1 MRLVYWDFHSLE
13 ECFLFN
19 ALWRLSPIG
28 INLQGPILCWLQHG
42 EILKQK
48 SWPKNEL
55 TKNPNSTFVSDSGF
69 FVSKR
74 STFLLKNFQPW
85 VRMHR
90 LGPCSFIPEVS
101 HAIII
106 KQRNRNLCDTG
117 SVRKSRKIN
126 GFTTTFRLHNGYN
139 PSIEF
144 IIIGQSRHEKDL
156 VLCLMRILARCVE
169 VLRQFDFPLKG
180 RSELFEPR
188 RGEFWAET
196 LSFLGKADCLRTS
209 ASWHPATNTIPSLS
223 HGPG

>member
-1 MRLVYWDFHSLE
+1 
-13 ECFLFN
+13 
-19 ALWRLSPIG
+19 
-28 INLQGPILCWLQHG
+28 
-42 EILKQK
+42 
-48 SWPKNEL
+48 
-55 TKNPNSTFVSDSGF
+55 
-69 FVSKR
+69 
-74 STFLLKNFQPW
+74 
-85 VRMHR
+85 MHR

-106 KQRNRNLCDTG
+106 KHRNRSLCDTG

-188 RGEFWAET
+188 RFILIKIRTVSIPLLPTGMRNWNFSILRKELCTE
-196 LSFLGKADCLRTS
+196 SFPEPLMK
-209 ASWHPATNTIPSLS
+209 
-223 HGPG
+223 

>member
-1 MRLVYWDFHSLE
+1 MKCSTVRCRWMR
-13 ECFLFN
+13 FLFN
-19 ALWRLSPIG
+19 ASWRLSPTG
-28 INLQGPILCWLQHG
+28 IKLQGPSLCIRTHG
-42 EILKQK
+42 WSQ
-48 SWPKNEL
+48 
-55 TKNPNSTFVSDSGF
+55 
-69 FVSKR
+69 
-74 STFLLKNFQPW
+74 
-85 VRMHR
+85 HR

-188 RGEFWAET
+188 RGEF
-196 LSFLGKADCLRTS
+196 
-209 ASWHPATNTIPSLS
+209 
-223 HGPG
+223 

>member
-1 MRLVYWDFHSLE
+1 MAAVTDR
-13 ECFLFN
+13 N
-19 ALWRLSPIG
+19 
-28 INLQGPILCWLQHG
+28 
-42 EILKQK
+42 KTTK
-48 SWPKNEL
+48 S
-55 TKNPNSTFVSDSGF
+55 
-69 FVSKR
+69 
-74 STFLLKNFQPW
+74 QPW

-106 KQRNRNLCDTG
+106 KQRNRSLCDTG

-156 VLCLMRILARCVE
+156 VLCLLRILARCVE

-209 ASWHPATNTIPSLS
+209 ASWHPATNRIPSLS
-223 HGPG
+223 RGLRGRDDELNRKKPRSLTGWSGF

>member
-1 MRLVYWDFHSLE
+1 MKPLIFRIFRTLPVSQRLR
-13 ECFLFN
+13 FLCLIIM
-19 ALWRLSPIG
+19 ACETSG
-28 INLQGPILCWLQHG
+28 IKLQGPSLCIRTHG
-42 EILKQK
+42 WKFLSKK
-48 SWPKNEL
+48 VDRLL
-55 TKNPNSTFVSDSGF
+55 TKNPLSETNVEFGFLVSS
-69 FVSKR
+69 
-74 STFLLKNFQPW
+74 FLGQLFCFRISPCWSQ
-85 VRMHR
+85 HR

-139 PSIEF
+139 HSIEF

-188 RGEFWAET
+188 RGEF
-196 LSFLGKADCLRTS
+196 
-209 ASWHPATNTIPSLS
+209 
-223 HGPG
+223 

>member
-1 MRLVYWDFHSLE
+1 MLRPGRRWLISFGRRDRQRRSN
-13 ECFLFN
+13 FLFN
-19 ALWRLSPIG
+19 ASWRLSPTG
-28 INLQGPILCWLQHG
+28 IKLQGPSLCIRTHG
-42 EILKQK
+42 WKFLSKK
-48 SWPKNEL
+48 VDRLL
-55 TKNPNSTFVSDSGF
+55 TKNPLSETNVEFGF
-69 FVSKR
+69 FVS
-74 STFLLKNFQPW
+74 SFLGQLFCFRISPCWSQ
-85 VRMHR
+85 HR

-144 IIIGQSRHEKDL
+144 IVIGQSRHEKDL

-188 RGEFWAET
+188 RGEF
-196 LSFLGKADCLRTS
+196 
-209 ASWHPATNTIPSLS
+209 
-223 HGPG
+223 

>member
-1 MRLVYWDFHSLE
+1 MIFYRLYNIVHQRNLIFNLYKIPGTIKSLIQSNSITSLYF
-13 ECFLFN
+13 CIYFLFN

-74 STFLLKNFQPW
+74 STFLLKNCQPW

-90 LGPCSFIPEVS
+90 IGPCNFIPAVS

-106 KQRNRNLCDTG
+106 KWRTVIFYYGSGIWLSELSRNL
-117 SVRKSRKIN
+117 
-126 GFTTTFRLHNGYN
+126 
-139 PSIEF
+139 P
-144 IIIGQSRHEKDL
+144 
-156 VLCLMRILARCVE
+156 
-169 VLRQFDFPLKG
+169 
-180 RSELFEPR
+180 
-188 RGEFWAET
+188 
-196 LSFLGKADCLRTS
+196 
-209 ASWHPATNTIPSLS
+209 
-223 HGPG
+223 

>member
-1 MRLVYWDFHSLE
+1 MCSRKVVVKPLIFRLFRTLPVSQRLR
-13 ECFLFN
+13 FLCLIIM
-19 ALWRLSPIG
+19 ACETSG
-28 INLQGPILCWLQHG
+28 IKLQGPSLCIRTHG
-42 EILKQK
+42 WKFLSKK
-48 SWPKNEL
+48 VDRLL
-55 TKNPNSTFVSDSGF
+55 TKNPLSETNVEFGF
-69 FVSKR
+69 FVS
-74 STFLLKNFQPW
+74 SFLGQLFCFRISPCWSQ
-85 VRMHR
+85 HR

-188 RGEFWAET
+188 RGEF
-196 LSFLGKADCLRTS
+196 
-209 ASWHPATNTIPSLS
+209 
-223 HGPG
+223 

>member
-1 MRLVYWDFHSLE
+1 MACE
-13 ECFLFN
+13 T
-19 ALWRLSPIG
+19 AG
-28 INLQGPILCWLQHG
+28 INLQGPILCIRTHG
-42 EILKQK
+42 WQFLSKK
-48 SWPKNEL
+48 VDRLL
-55 TKNPNSTFVSDSGF
+55 TKNPLSETNVEFGF
-69 FVSKR
+69 FVS
-74 STFLLKNFQPW
+74 SFLGQLFCFRISPCWSQ
-85 VRMHR
+85 HR

-180 RSELFEPR
+180 RSEVFEANT
-188 RGEFWAET
+188 EF
-196 LSFLGKADCLRTS
+196 
-209 ASWHPATNTIPSLS
+209 
-223 HGPG
+223 

>member
-1 MRLVYWDFHSLE
+1 MGLRCGGD
-13 ECFLFN
+13 FLFN
-19 ALWRLSPIG
+19 ASWRLSPTG
-28 INLQGPILCWLQHG
+28 IKLQGPSL
-42 EILKQK
+42 E
-48 SWPKNEL
+48 
-55 TKNPNSTFVSDSGF
+55 
-69 FVSKR
+69 
-74 STFLLKNFQPW
+74 
-85 VRMHR
+85 
-90 LGPCSFIPEVS
+90 PCSFIPEVS

-188 RGEFWAET
+188 RGEF
-196 LSFLGKADCLRTS
+196 
-209 ASWHPATNTIPSLS
+209 
-223 HGPG
+223 

>member
-1 MRLVYWDFHSLE
+1 MIFPGLTANFITQELLTMTSY
-13 ECFLFN
+13 
-19 ALWRLSPIG
+19 A
-28 INLQGPILCWLQHG
+28 
-42 EILKQK
+42 QK
-48 SWPKNEL
+48 SLPYFY
-55 TKNPNSTFVSDSGF
+55 SVTF
-69 FVSKR
+69 
-74 STFLLKNFQPW
+74 
-85 VRMHR
+85 
-90 LGPCSFIPEVS
+90 S

-209 ASWHPATNTIPSLS
+209 ASWHPATNIIPSLS

>member
-1 MRLVYWDFHSLE
+1 MACE
-13 ECFLFN
+13 T
-19 ALWRLSPIG
+19 AG
-28 INLQGPILCWLQHG
+28 INLQGPILCIRTHG
-42 EILKQK
+42 WKFLSKK
-48 SWPKNEL
+48 VDRLL
-55 TKNPNSTFVSDSGF
+55 TKNPLSETNVEFGF
-69 FVSKR
+69 FVS
-74 STFLLKNFQPW
+74 SFLGQLFCFRISPCWSQ
-85 VRMHR
+85 HR

-209 ASWHPATNTIPSLS
+209 ASWHPATNIIPSLS

>member
-1 MRLVYWDFHSLE
+1 MRKRDWIKVWE
-13 ECFLFN
+13 WFLCIWGHGWKF
-19 ALWRLSPIG
+19 LSKKVDRL
-28 INLQGPILCWLQHG
+28 
-42 EILKQK
+42 
-48 SWPKNEL
+48 L
-55 TKNPNSTFVSDSGF
+55 TKNPLSETNVEFGF
-69 FVSKR
+69 FVS
-74 STFLLKNFQPW
+74 SFLGQLFCFRISPCWSQ
-85 VRMHR
+85 HR

-169 VLRQFDFPLKG
+169 VLRQCDFPLKG